1 MMFTFLEADH
11 TDGSYTPPAIKSYEE
26 VDADCPNFFEVILQL
41 YWPWLVGLVFLILG
55 CCACCYR
62 CCCTKCNGRSWFKG
76 QGRTG
81 TGAEQ
86 EMVTN

>member
-41 YWPWLVGLVFLILG
+41 YWPWLVGLF
-55 CCACCYR
+55 
-62 CCCTKCNGRSWFKG
+62 S
-76 QGRTG
+76 
-81 TGAEQ
+81 
-86 EMVTN
+86 